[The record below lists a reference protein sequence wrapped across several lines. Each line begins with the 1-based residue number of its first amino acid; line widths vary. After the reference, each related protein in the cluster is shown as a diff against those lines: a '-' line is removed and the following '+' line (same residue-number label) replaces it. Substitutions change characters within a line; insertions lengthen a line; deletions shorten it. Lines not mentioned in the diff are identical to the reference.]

1 MSNTSK
7 KQWAIVGVVGIPVI
21 ALTIYCGYQ
30 IANTGKPVSGSNAHL
45 TPVERPL
52 TESDRVWGA
61 TPSSA
66 CAALQNANVVTTSY
80 SLIDADKNLY
90 GCTTSEIEIPD
101 QKNKKTLQYTVTG
114 FSDKATNIK
123 LVMRIGGD
131 QTTNEAIVAKKT
143 WAIYSAILAQTVFSE
158 QLNEHDMQELA
169 NLKEG
174 SSLNSTVY
182 VEGPNNFK
190 LKLISDAHYEK
201 INKVGVYT
209 YEIRGLPVLDGG

>member
-7 KQWAIVGVVGIPVI
+7 KKWAIVSLVGFPVV

-30 IANTGKPVSGSNAHL
+30 IANTGKPVSTSNAHL
-45 TPVERPL
+45 KPVERPL

-66 CAALQNANVVTTSY
+66 CAALQNANVVTTAY
-80 SLIDADKNLY
+80 SLIDAEKNLY
-90 GCTTSEIEIPD
+90 GCATSEIEIPD

-131 QTTNEAIVAKKT
+131 QTTNDAIVAKKT
-143 WAIYSAILAQTVFSE
+143 WAIYSAVLAQTVFSE
-158 QLNEHDMQELA
+158 QLNENDMQELA

-174 SSLNSTVY
+174 VGFKRNY
-182 VEGPNNFK
+182 K

>member
-1 MSNTSK
+1 MSSTSK
-7 KQWAIVGVVGIPVI
+7 KQWAIVGVVGIPVV
-21 ALTIYCGYQ
+21 ALTIYCGFQ
-30 IANTGKPVSGSNAHL
+30 IANTGKPISDSKAHIA
-45 TPVERPL
+45 PVERPL

-80 SLIDADKNLY
+80 ALIDADKNLY
-90 GCTTSEIEIPD
+90 GCTTSEIEIPE
-101 QKNKKTLQYTVTG
+101 KKIKKTLQYNVTG

-123 LVMRIGGD
+123 LVMRISGD
-131 QTTNEAIVAKKT
+131 QASNEAIVARKT

-158 QLNEHDMQELA
+158 QLNEQDMQELA

-174 SSLNSTVY
+174 GEFKRNY
-182 VEGPNNFK
+182 K

-201 INKVGVYT
+201 VNKVGVYT